1 MSNGTLLMSLRPEI
15 RAAEMAKLL
24 KAEMKIE
31 AEGDQFLLDFG
42 SRVREARKR
51 AGLTQA
57 QLGKAAGLSQAYIFE
72 VETKGS
78 NMTLKAM
85 AAIADA
91 CKVSLKDLIPD
102 NEFAS
107 VTPVSVL
114 ALIAELA
121 EALLAHQKEFAH
133 VKVHVKGYSDLT
145 SQLKRLASSPA

>member
-1 MSNGTLLMSLRPEI
+1 
-15 RAAEMAKLL
+15 MAKRP
-24 KAEMKIE
+24 KAEVKIA
-31 AEGDQFLLDFG
+31 AEGDRFLLAFG
-42 SRVREARKR
+42 NRVREARKK

-57 QLGKAAGLSQAYIFE
+57 QLGAAAGLSQAYIFE

-85 AAIADA
+85 AAIADG

-102 NEFAS
+102 NDFES

-121 EALLAHQKEFAH
+121 EALLAHQKEFAD
-133 VKVHVKGYSDLT
+133 VKVHVKGYADLS
-145 SQLKRLASSPA
+145 SQLKRLASPPA